1 MATTEHLDLDGDGYH
16 ETVAGDYDG
25 DGYLETIETDLDL
38 DGDTDM
44 AEVDTDLDGYTDTVI
59 DYGTAGTV
67 PFEGG
72 EEWVVDGSYAVDYD
86 GDGYAETI
94 ETDLDLD
101 GVTDIAEIDTDLDG
115 YTDTVV
121 DLWSGEVYGTDAGIV
136 DGCDGWSDEVY
147 VEEVVTEEIW
157 VDDSTAALEDY
168 YGSQETFEMLS
179 EMSESMHE
187 TNMEIIDNIDGVDDY
202 SYETTYY

>member
-1 MATTEHLDLDGDGYH
+1 MATTENLDLDGDGYH

-59 DYGTAGTV
+59 DYGTAWSTPVETGD
-67 PFEGG
+67 
-72 EEWVVDGSYAVDYD
+72 EWIVDGSFAADLD
-86 GDGYAETI
+86 GDGYAETVEI
-94 ETDLDLD
+94 DLDLD

-121 DLWSGEVYGTDAGIV
+121 DLWSGEVYGVDGAIV
-136 DGCDGWSDEVY
+136 DGCDDC
-147 VEEVVTEEIW
+147 
-157 VDDSTAALEDY
+157 
-168 YGSQETFEMLS
+168 
-179 EMSESMHE
+179 
-187 TNMEIIDNIDGVDDY
+187 
-202 SYETTYY
+202 SYEVSSF